1 MALAPRAEYHGRR
14 RWQQAK
20 KETHSTQFNKG
31 TVAIPC
37 KDADVLGR
45 HIRNSLHLLMFLQA
59 RDYRKKSGQRLQIYS
74 ERLFGFLF
82 FLLKMSARENAL
94 PQAPH
99 KQQSRAY
106 EQPPNVD
113 MQQHV

>member
-14 RWQQAK
+14 RGQQAK
-20 KETHSTQFNKG
+20 KVTHCTEFNKG

-45 HIRNSLHLLMFLQA
+45 HIRNSLYLLMFLQA

-74 ERLFGFLF
+74 EDYLVF
-82 FLLKMSARENAL
+82 FFSSENECPREC
-94 PQAPH
+94 PTTGSTQAAE
-99 KQQSRAY
+99 QSL
-106 EQPPNVD
+106 
-113 MQQHV
+113 